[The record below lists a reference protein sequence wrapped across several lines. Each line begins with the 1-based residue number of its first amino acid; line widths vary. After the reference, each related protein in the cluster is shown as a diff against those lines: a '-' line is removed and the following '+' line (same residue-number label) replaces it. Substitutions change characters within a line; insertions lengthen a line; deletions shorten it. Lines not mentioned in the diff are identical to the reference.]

1 MKITFFKIIIIT
13 VEMSAGGDIEDIA
26 ALKGVN
32 EEVEKEKESVATA
45 AEIEANR
52 ETKVYVK
59 TWGCQHNFSDGEY
72 MAGILSEQG
81 YTIVNSE
88 ADADVVIVNG
98 CTAKA
103 PSHDQ
108 FISLINRCA
117 KDTGKIVIAAG
128 CAAQTDA
135 KALDPSVGV
144 VGVNQ
149 IHRIGTIVSS
159 MVQSRRSAIKS
170 DKELEKEPETTTA
183 AAMAAAAPR
192 ALERGS
198 GLPPLSL
205 PKRRE
210 NPLIESLAACA
221 GCLDH
226 CAYCKTKY
234 ARGGLRSFKLE
245 DVVAQVRRCVSEG
258 VREVRL
264 TGEDIGAYGVDIGTD
279 LPALLDEIVKVLE
292 GTETMLR
299 IGMANPP
306 YILRHMD
313 ALARILAHPNVFSW
327 LHVPVQA
334 GSDHVLRAMNRRYS
348 VEEFEKAVTGLRE
361 RVPGIE
367 ISTDVICGFPTETDE
382 DFAGTLGLIEK
393 YRFSFVNINAMFVR
407 PGTPAAKMERVPGK
421 VVKARAAEMHNLFHS
436 YQTFDHMVGKRYKV
450 WITERAH
457 DGKSWAAHTKC
468 YVQVLL
474 SGDDDRITA
483 GSTAMIEVTEASK
496 WSVRGKLV
504 EN

>member
-1 MKITFFKIIIIT
+1 MT
-13 VEMSAGGDIEDIA
+13 EDIEDIA
-26 ALKGVN
+26 ALNGGAAKGEEEE
-32 EEVEKEKESVATA
+32 EEVITA
-45 AEIEANR
+45 AEIEDR
-52 ETKVYVK
+52 RGTKIYVK

-72 MAGILSEQG
+72 MAGVLCEQG

-117 KDTGKIVIAAG
+117 KDSGKVVVAAG

-159 MVQSRRSAIKS
+159 MVQARRTATETK
-170 DKELEKEPETTTA
+170 PETETK
-183 AAMAAAAPR
+183 AAPR

-234 ARGGLRSFKLE
+234 ARGGLRSFKME
-245 DVVAQVRRCVSEG
+245 DVIAQVRRCVAEG
-258 VREVRL
+258 VREIRL

-279 LPALLDEIVKVLE
+279 LPALLEQIVKVLE

-313 ALARILAHPNVFSW
+313 ALGRILAHPNVFSW

-334 GSDHVLRAMNRRYS
+334 GSDHVLQAMNRRYS
-348 VEEFEKAVTGLRE
+348 VEDFENAVAGLRE

-407 PGTPAAKMERVPGK
+407 PGTPAAKMARVPGK

-457 DGKSWAAHTKC
+457 DGKSWAAHTKS

-474 SGDDDRITA
+474 DGEDPRITA
-483 GSTAMIEVTEASK
+483 GSTATIEVTEASK

-504 EN
+504 E